1 MTGEHFEEK
10 ERFDG
15 QKVKILI
22 PEYVAPDEDRYE
34 WRKNITYVNMDQQ
47 SDPIKKYLTTAER
60 YFYSNNGLAARNEK
74 IPPENYL
81 YSKNTLI

>member
-22 PEYVAPDEDRYE
+22 PEYVAGSDEDRYE

-60 YFYSNNGLAARNEK
+60 YFYSKEWFGSEK
-74 IPPENYL
+74 R
-81 YSKNTLI
+81 KNPA